1 MSGGG
6 ALPSVPDQAW
16 LTRRTVLALVAMGLA
31 VITIANDFTA
41 FSVAIPTMEKDLHAS
56 LSTVQWVIN
65 AYALI
70 FGVAIVTGGRLAD
83 MFGRRRIFLIG
94 TVIFALFSLAC
105 ALAPNALTLII
116 FRGLMGIGGA
126 MMWPAIL
133 GLTFDLLPES
143 KAGLAG
149 GLVIAAAGLGNAI
162 GPLVGGALT
171 QALSW
176 RWIFFVNLPIA
187 GLAAVA
193 TLWTIPHDKPV
204 ESGQRLDYAGV
215 ATLSGGLI
223 ALLLALDFS
232 SSWGWSSIRVEL
244 LVAVAVVLVLAF
256 VFLQGRPREN
266 ALLPHDILRNRDFL
280 AACGCVLC
288 ISPVFFGVLLYV
300 PQIMIKVFGYDPL
313 SAGLGLLPMMVTYA
327 LVSLVAG
334 PLYNR
339 IGARIAVSGGAA
351 CITAGMVVLARLPA
365 NPDYLSL
372 LPGLLILGVGIG
384 FFYSSVTTAGVTSL
398 SAERASLAGGA
409 IYMCQVAGGS
419 IGLGITTA
427 IVAAAPN
434 DSFDF
439 VGGVTDAF
447 TFDVVVAL
455 LATVIAFVGLR
466 RGPARSHVVAPA

>member
-6 ALPSVPDQAW
+6 ALSSVPDQAW

-41 FSVAIPTMEKDLHAS
+41 FSVAIPTMEKELHAS

-83 MFGRRRIFLIG
+83 MFGRRRVFLIG
-94 TVIFALFSLAC
+94 TVIFAAFSLAC
-105 ALAPNALTLII
+105 GLAPDALTLIL

-126 MMWPAIL
+126 LMWPAIL
-133 GLTFDLLPES
+133 GLTFELLPAS
-143 KAGLAG
+143 RAGLAG

-171 QALSW
+171 QSLGW

-193 TLWTIPHDKPV
+193 TLLTIPHDKPV
-204 ESGQRLDYAGV
+204 DPGQRLDYAGV

-232 SSWGWSSIRVEL
+232 SSWGWSSLRVEL
-244 LVAVAVVLVLAF
+244 IVAVAIVLVTAF
-256 VFLQGRPREN
+256 VFLQSRPREN
-266 ALLPHDILRNRDFL
+266 ALLPRDVLRNRDFL

-300 PQIMIKVFGYDPL
+300 PQIMIRVFGYDPL

-339 IGARIAVSGGAA
+339 IGARVAVSGGAA
-351 CITAGMVVLARLPA
+351 CITAGMVVLALLPA

-427 IVAAAPN
+427 IVASAAGDP
-434 DSFDF
+434 FDF

-466 RGPARSHVVAPA
+466 RGPARSHVV